1 MTRRSVLI
9 IVLSAILAVS
19 SCKDKIGPQP
29 FPMPKVPAMISSQKD
44 YANYL
49 VSHFWQPFFS
59 EEREYSR
66 DTSLIGG
73 VTKDAF
79 SQAFINYAT
88 MLFLAD
94 TKRGL
99 QEQEYLMEQAE
110 KMAAADPRS
119 NFFETITSICDAYL
133 YNPNSPLRNEE
144 MYIPVEEAKLKSQ
157 FVSDDDKAEAAAL
170 LPRLKL
176 NRVGTP
182 AADFT
187 FTLRSGSKMDLYDV
201 KADNTIMFFSN
212 PGCEDCKAV
221 IDQLMSLQGLNEAI
235 ADGKLAVVNV
245 YPDEDLKEWFAYAP
259 VYPDNW
265 YNGFDQDLAV
275 GGGLYNLR
283 AIPSLYLLDKDK
295 KVIFKDVDPMM
306 LTDYLQPVL
315 AGQPSSSTQSSL

>member
-1 MTRRSVLI
+1 
-9 IVLSAILAVS
+9 
-19 SCKDKIGPQP
+19 
-29 FPMPKVPAMISSQKD
+29 
-44 YANYL
+44 
-49 VSHFWQPFFS
+49 
-59 EEREYSR
+59 
-66 DTSLIGG
+66 
-73 VTKDAF
+73 
-79 SQAFINYAT
+79 
-88 MLFLAD
+88 
-94 TKRGL
+94 
-99 QEQEYLMEQAE
+99 
-110 KMAAADPRS
+110 MAAADPRS
-119 NFFETITSICDAYL
+119 NFFETISSICDAYL

-187 FTLRSGSKMDLYDV
+187 FTLRSGSKMDLYEV

>member
-187 FTLRSGSKMDLYDV
+187 FTLRSGSKMDLYEV

>member
-59 EEREYSR
+59 EDREYSR

-73 VTKDAF
+73 VTEDAF

-88 MLFLAD
+88 MLFMAD

-119 NFFETITSICDAYL
+119 NFFETITSICDEYL

-187 FTLRSGSKMDLYDV
+187 FTLRNGSKMNLYDV
-201 KADNTIMFFSN
+201 KADNIIMFFSN
-212 PGCEDCKAV
+212 PGCKDCKAV
-221 IDQLMSLQGLNEAI
+221 IDRLMSMQGLNEAI

-245 YPDEDLKEWFAYAP
+245 YPDEDLTEWFAYAP

-315 AGQPSSSTQSSL
+315 AGQPSSSIQSSL

>member
-119 NFFETITSICDAYL
+119 NFFETISSICDAYL

>member
-73 VTKDAF
+73 VTKDSF

>member
-1 MTRRSVLI
+1 MTRRSVI
-9 IVLSAILAVS
+9 IIALAAVLALS

-29 FPMPKVPAMISSQKD
+29 FPMPKVPTMISTTQA

-49 VSHFWQPFFS
+49 VSHFWQPFFA
-59 EEREYSR
+59 EDREYSR

-79 SQAFINYAT
+79 SQAFINYST
-88 MLFLAD
+88 FLMMAD
-94 TKRGL
+94 TQKGL
-99 QEQEYLMEQAE
+99 DAQEYLMTESE
-110 KMAAADPRS
+110 KMAEANPES

-144 MYIPVEEAKLKSQ
+144 MYIPVEEAKIRSK

-176 NRVGTP
+176 NRLGTP
-182 AADFT
+182 AANFS
-187 FTLRSGSKMDLYDV
+187 FTLRNGKTMTLYDA
-201 KADNTIMFFSN
+201 KADYTILFFSN

-221 IDQLMSLQGLNEAI
+221 IDQLSSLQGLDAAI
-235 ADGKLAVVNV
+235 AAGKLAVVNV
-245 YPDEDLKEWFAYAP
+245 YPDEDLSEWHNYAP
-259 VYPDNW
+259 IYPDTW
-265 YNGFDQDLAV
+265 YNGYDHELAV

-295 KVIFKDVDPMM
+295 KVIFKDVDTMV
-306 LTDYLQPVL
+306 LTDFLQPFL
-315 AGQPSSSTQSSL
+315 AGQPSSSTQPSL

>member
-1 MTRRSVLI
+1 MTRRAALVI
-9 IVLSAILAVS
+9 AIVLALTT
-19 SCKDKIGPQP
+19 SCKDKVGPQP
-29 FPMPKVPAMISSQKD
+29 FPMPKVPAMISTPED

-59 EEREYSR
+59 EDREYSR

-88 MLFLAD
+88 FLMMAD
-94 TKRGL
+94 TKKCL
-99 QEQEYLMEQAE
+99 QAQEDLMAQAE
-110 KMAAADPRS
+110 KMTEADPKG
-119 NFFETITSICDAYL
+119 NFFEKITSICDAYL

-157 FVSDDDKAEAAAL
+157 FTTDEQKADAAAL
-170 LPRLKL
+170 LPRLKR
-176 NRVGTP
+176 NRIGTP

-187 FTLRSGSKMDLYDV
+187 FTLRNGRKMNLYDA
-201 KADNTIMFFSN
+201 KADLTILFFSN

-221 IDQLMSLQGLNEAI
+221 IDQISSLQGLDEAI
-235 ADGKLAVVNV
+235 AAGKLAVVNV
-245 YPDEDLKEWFAYAP
+245 YPDEDLAEWHSYAP
-259 VYPDNW
+259 IYPDNW
-265 YNGFDQDLAV
+265 YNGYDQDLAV

-295 KVIFKDVDPMM
+295 KVLFKDVDTMV
-306 LTDYLQPVL
+306 LTEYLQPVL

>member
-9 IVLSAILAVS
+9 IALTAILAVS

-29 FPMPKVPAMISSQKD
+29 FPMPQIPGMISTQED
-44 YANYL
+44 YANFL

>member
-1 MTRRSVLI
+1 MTRRSVLTI
-9 IVLSAILAVS
+9 AILAVLAVS

-29 FPMPKVPAMISSQKD
+29 FPMPQIPGMISTQED
-44 YANYL
+44 YANFL

-59 EEREYSR
+59 EDREYSR

-73 VTKDAF
+73 VTEDAF

-88 MLFLAD
+88 MLFMAD
-94 TKRGL
+94 TKKGL
-99 QEQEYLMEQAE
+99 QEQEYLMAQAE
-110 KMAAADPRS
+110 KWTAAAPES
-119 NFFETITSICDAYL
+119 KMFETISSICDEYL

-157 FVSDDDKAEAAAL
+157 FTTDEEKADAAAL

-176 NRVGTP
+176 NRIGTP

-187 FTLRSGSKMDLYDV
+187 FTLRSGRKMNLYDV
-201 KADNTIMFFSN
+201 KADNIILFFSN

-221 IDQLMSLQGLNEAI
+221 IDQLRSLQGLDEAI
-235 ADGKLAVVNV
+235 AAGRLAVVNV
-245 YPDEDLKEWFAYAP
+245 YPDEDLAEWHKYAP

-265 YNGFDQDLAV
+265 YNGYDQDLAV

-295 KVIFKDVDPMM
+295 KVVFKDVDPMM
-306 LTDYLQPVL
+306 LTQYLQPVL

>member
-9 IVLSAILAVS
+9 IAMSIALAVP

-29 FPMPKVPAMISSQKD
+29 FPMPTIPAMISTPEQ
-44 YANYL
+44 YADYL
-49 VSHFWQPFFS
+49 VTHFWQPFFS
-59 EEREYSR
+59 EDREYSR

-88 MLFLAD
+88 FLLMAD
-94 TKRGL
+94 TKKSL
-99 QEQEYLMEQAE
+99 KAQEDMMAQAE
-110 KMAAADPRS
+110 KMTAADPDC
-119 NFFETITSICDAYL
+119 NMFEKISSICDAYL

-157 FVSDDDKAEAAAL
+157 FTTDEQKADAAAL

-187 FTLRSGSKMDLYDV
+187 FTLRNGRKMNLYDA
-201 KADNTIMFFSN
+201 KAGLTILFFSN

-221 IDQLMSLQGLNEAI
+221 IDQISSLQGLDEAI
-235 ADGKLAVVNV
+235 AAGMLAVVNV
-245 YPDEDLKEWFAYAP
+245 YPDEDLAQWHSYAP
-259 VYPDNW
+259 IYPDNW
-265 YNGFDQDLAV
+265 YNGYDQDLAV

-295 KVIFKDVDPMM
+295 KVIFKDVDTMV
-306 LTDYLQPVL
+306 LTEYLQSVL